1 MLRYLGEV
9 VNYLH
14 GNNIIAI
21 AFKIVLAMIAGGILG
36 LEREFKNR
44 PAGLRTFML
53 VCIGSTLVM
62 LTNQYVCETY
72 SHLNIDPTRMGAQV
86 ISGIGF
92 LGVGT
97 IIVTRRNH
105 VKGLTT
111 AAGLW
116 ASACIGLAIGIGFYS
131 GAIIACIGVLLTM
144 RGMNKIDTIIWNK
157 REDIEVYVEFESI
170 TNIPSFVLF
179 LKENNFDVDD
189 LLIDKKQI
197 SKGENIAMIVTLK
210 SQVNMSYPSI
220 IQLISQSEGVQYV
233 EEV

>member
-1 MLRYLGEV
+1 MLEHLSQIY
-9 VNYLH
+9 NFLH
-14 GNNIIAI
+14 GNNIVAI

-53 VCIGSTLVM
+53 VSVGSTLVM
-62 LTNQYVCETY
+62 LTNQYVCDTY

-131 GAIIACIGVLLTM
+131 GAIITCIGVLLTM
-144 RGMNKIDTIIWNK
+144 RGMNNIDNIILSK
-157 REDIEVYVEFESI
+157 RKYIEVYVEFESI

-179 LKENNFDVDD
+179 LEENNFEIDD

-197 SKGENIAMIVTLK
+197 SKNENIAMVVTLK
-210 SQVNMSYPSI
+210 SQANMTPPSI
-220 IQLISQSEGVQYV
+220 IQLISQGEGVEYA
-233 EEV
+233 EEL

>member
-1 MLRYLGEV
+1 MLENLSAI
-9 VNYLH
+9 NSYLH

-21 AFKIVLAMIAGGILG
+21 IFKIILAMVAGGILG
-36 LEREFKNR
+36 LDREFKNR

-53 VCIGSTLVM
+53 VCIASTLVM
-62 LTNQYVCETY
+62 ITNQYVLEVY

-131 GAIIACIGVLLTM
+131 GAIITCIGVLVTM
-144 RGMNKIDTIIWNK
+144 RGMKIFDTLIWKK
-157 REDIEVYVEFESI
+157 RKYIEIYVEFESI
-170 TNIPSFVLF
+170 TNIPPFVLF
-179 LKENNFDVDD
+179 LKENNFEVDD
-189 LLIDKKQI
+189 LLIDKNHI
-197 SKGENIAMIVTLK
+197 SKEGNTAIIVTLR
-210 SQVNMSYPSI
+210 SQADMSYPSI
-220 IQLISQSEGVQYV
+220 IQLLSQGEGVQYV

>member
-1 MLRYLGEV
+1 MLEYLSEIN
-9 VNYLH
+9 NYLH

-21 AFKIVLAMIAGGILG
+21 TFKIILAMIAGGILG

-62 LTNQYVCETY
+62 LTNQYVLETY
-72 SHLNIDPTRMGAQV
+72 THLNMDPTRMGAQV

-131 GAIIACIGVLLTM
+131 GSIIACVGVLVTM
-144 RGMNKIDTIIWNK
+144 RGMKKLDTVIWKK
-157 REDIEVYVEFESI
+157 RKYIEVYVEFKNIANI
-170 TNIPSFVLF
+170 TSFVLF
-179 LKENNFDVDD
+179 LEDNNFEVDD

-197 SKGENIAMIVTLK
+197 SKHENIAIIVTLNP
-210 SQVNMSYPSI
+210 QANMSHSSI
-220 IQLISQSEGVQYV
+220 IQLLSQGEGVEYV

>member
-1 MLRYLGEV
+1 MLEHLSQIY
-9 VNYLH
+9 NFLH
-14 GNNIIAI
+14 GNNIVAI

-53 VCIGSTLVM
+53 VSVGSTLVM
-62 LTNQYVCETY
+62 LTNQYVCDTY

-131 GAIIACIGVLLTM
+131 GAIITCIGVLLTM
-144 RGMNKIDTIIWNK
+144 RGMNNIDNIILSK
-157 REDIEVYVEFESI
+157 ESI
-170 TNIPSFVLF
+170 
-179 LKENNFDVDD
+179 
-189 LLIDKKQI
+189 
-197 SKGENIAMIVTLK
+197 
-210 SQVNMSYPSI
+210 
-220 IQLISQSEGVQYV
+220 
-233 EEV
+233 